1 MSSVEPAYLDLD
13 AVESPVNFTVKFK
26 GVEHKVEETSV
37 SDFIATARAIESL
50 SVDASVEKELEVSI
64 SIINRCL
71 PTIPVEDLRT
81 LKLSQLQAIKDFV
94 MTANGEK
101 AEEAKPAGDGEGA
114 SGNAPKAN

>member
-1 MSSVEPAYLDLD
+1 MSSVDPVYLDLD
-13 AVESPVNFTVKFK
+13 AVESPVDFTVKFK
-26 GVEHKVEETSV
+26 GVEHKVVETSV

-64 SIINRCL
+64 SIIHRCL
-71 PTIPVEDLRT
+71 PTIAIEDLQT
-81 LKLSQLQAIKDFV
+81 LKLSQLQRIKDFV

-101 AEEAKPAGDGEGA
+101 AEETQPAGEGA